1 MVIEKYWGNYIG
13 GTDDSLT
20 LLDYLAGKQKD
31 EIPLREIFADTGLD
45 KAELGTSETRKFRS
59 NIKIKRVGNMS
70 LILRSILLPI
80 WPHFC

>member
-45 KAELGTSETRKFRS
+45 KLNWNFRNTEFRS